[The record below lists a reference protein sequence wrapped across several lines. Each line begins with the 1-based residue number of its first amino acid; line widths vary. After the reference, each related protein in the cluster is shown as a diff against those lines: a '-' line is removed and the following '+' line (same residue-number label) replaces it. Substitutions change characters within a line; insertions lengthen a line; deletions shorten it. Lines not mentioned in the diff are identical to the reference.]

1 MKPVMALVELQPES
15 RLASHRPA
23 QEIKKVRHP
32 RAGEKA
38 NIKNPTPAS
47 VFGRARLGVHGAK
60 R

>member
-1 MKPVMALVELQPES
+1 MALVELQPES